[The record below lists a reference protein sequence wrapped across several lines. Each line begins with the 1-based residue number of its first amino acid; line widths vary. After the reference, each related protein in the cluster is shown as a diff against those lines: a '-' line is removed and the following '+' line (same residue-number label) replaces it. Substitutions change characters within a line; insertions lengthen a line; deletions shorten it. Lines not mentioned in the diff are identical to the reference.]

1 MRSVFI
7 ISLSTIPTQLQSY
20 ILLLGPGILLRHI
33 RLALTTMEATVS
45 VKTPITL
52 HRPFS
57 RSPVRYRVLLDACKL
72 IKYLVFISGV
82 AIYYMSPLWPYAV
95 DSAISVDTG
104 PQEIVDLMD
113 HSRPVQNGGEE
124 TVQSQV
130 VWGRSGLTNGTH
142 TVVVSLHSNYIVVDA
157 FMYVCLFSVSLPFN
171 RLTWLVNM
179 YSYTIDDAD
188 DLSSSSSASSSAS
201 SLSSISSSID
211 RSVAS
216 ATTSPSSSTT
226 NTHASSHSSNHIVA
240 ITVSCIAGA
249 LAVTVIV
256 ILLLWCCRRRKK
268 NHISSSSPILDDSPL
283 QSNIWPGNN
292 TAYDRPWADQMSVPP
307 VPLASSGVSYTHLHM
322 AEAIGDFDPIATRR
336 PRPPPS
342 GVRTLST
349 ISESSRSSHPT
360 TSLLP
365 PQASFNDPAEM
376 GHRTSGVEGTE
387 RLSSV
392 ASNTTSRTPS
402 SYQSAESN
410 GGQRGFANGKE
421 LELSWER
428 SQNPLPRSPPPYY
441 REG

>member
-157 FMYVCLFSVSLPFN
+157 FMYVCLVFHFHSIGSHG
-171 RLTWLVNM
+171 
-179 YSYTIDDAD
+179 
-188 DLSSSSSASSSAS
+188 LS
-201 SLSSISSSID
+201 
-211 RSVAS
+211 
-216 ATTSPSSSTT
+216 T
-226 NTHASSHSSNHIVA
+226 
-240 ITVSCIAGA
+240 C
-249 LAVTVIV
+249 TVIPLMMQT
-256 ILLLWCCRRRKK
+256 ICPRPRRHRRR
-268 NHISSSSPILDDSPL
+268 HPVYRRSHLPL
-283 QSNIWPGNN
+283 IVQWQ
-292 TAYDRPWADQMSVPP
+292 A
-307 VPLASSGVSYTHLHM
+307 
-322 AEAIGDFDPIATRR
+322 
-336 PRPPPS
+336 
-342 GVRTLST
+342 
-349 ISESSRSSHPT
+349 
-360 TSLLP
+360 LLP
-365 PQASFNDPAEM
+365 LLQVRLPIHT
-376 GHRTSGVEGTE
+376 HRPI
-387 RLSSV
+387 RRIIL
-392 ASNTTSRTPS
+392 
-402 SYQSAESN
+402 
-410 GGQRGFANGKE
+410 
-421 LELSWER
+421 
-428 SQNPLPRSPPPYY
+428 
-441 REG
+441 